1 MYIKPGGKRL
11 LFILFVF
18 KIIGCFIL
26 YGIIENHLEIR
37 RYRGIISKYVFN
49 SKNEVS
55 LAKKVDKKE
64 EIESIRY
71 VNIHEKIVFNW
82 TEEKVVFYK
91 VTDVGY
97 GNRIYSMLSAFLA
110 AVISNSALLIDWP
123 SIDNYI
129 DSPLVDVFS
138 MYTDNSFLDFEQKS
152 PKICKI
158 NTSTR
163 NTWSFKK
170 QFHFLQGIYISL

>member
-1 MYIKPGGKRL
+1 MYFKPGGKRL

-26 YGIIENHLEIR
+26 YGIIENYLEIR
-37 RYRGIISKYVFN
+37 RYREIISNYVFSN
-49 SKNEVS
+49 KNEVS
-55 LAKKVDKKE
+55 KVDKKE

-71 VNIHEKIVFNW
+71 VNIHEQIVLNW

-91 VTDVGY
+91 VTEVGY

-110 AVISNSALLIDWP
+110 AVISDSALLINWP

-138 MYTDNSFLDFEQKS
+138 MYTDNSFLDFHQKS
-152 PKICKI
+152 SKICKI
-158 NTSTR
+158 NPSTK

-170 QFHFLQGIYISL
+170 HFDFLQGILLVY